1 MRPMPF
7 LGPSASTSAS
17 ASVPVALQLP
27 LRRRLGDLDLQLPL
41 RRRLGDPEA
50 AIWAVQRTSSLKIQ
64 RVAVRDGQTCHRW
77 QLVFPGS
84 KRADGTLYF
93 LLPLLTPYI

>member
-7 LGPSASTSAS
+7 LGPSVSTS

-27 LRRRLGDLDLQLPL
+27 LRRRLGDPDLQLPL

-50 AIWAVQRTSSLKIQ
+50 AIWAAQRTLSQK
-64 RVAVRDGQTCHRW
+64 
-77 QLVFPGS
+77 
-84 KRADGTLYF
+84 
-93 LLPLLTPYI
+93 